1 MHRAGHKD
9 QEGELDDLKKKQ
21 RSTLIKKLPYIMTEL
36 KDWLN
41 SINTNKTNLIDE
53 DPDVEKSYPSY
64 IINRCLSG
72 QIDSVM
78 FANEMNKHPNLAK
91 KLQYD
96 FFLNSLRK
104 RKRFSPWLRKDQI
117 KNLELVKSYYG
128 YSNEKAKQVLNI
140 LTREQLSFIRDRLET
155 GGKK

>member
-1 MHRAGHKD
+1 
-9 QEGELDDLKKKQ
+9 
-21 RSTLIKKLPYIMTEL
+21 MTEL

-117 KNLELVKSYYG
+117 KNLELVKNLNYYLQD
-128 YSNEKAKQVLNI
+128 SIKLIQAH
-140 LTREQLSFIRDRLET
+140 
-155 GGKK
+155 

>member
-1 MHRAGHKD
+1 
-9 QEGELDDLKKKQ
+9 
-21 RSTLIKKLPYIMTEL
+21 MTEL

-41 SINTNKTNLIDE
+41 SINTNKNNLIDE

-78 FANEMNKHPNLAK
+78 FANEMNKNPNLAK

-117 KNLELVKSYYG
+117 ENLELVKRYYG

-155 GGKK
+155 GGRK